1 MLQSSLSTRDYSLID
16 QVNKLVREIQAARHV
31 SIKVQTWVLPL
42 INFASSASVTRHWL
56 IDQAAAPQVAS
67 WRSNKL
73 ARVARSSLAAE
84 AQALS
89 ELEQEAMY
97 ARLTWSE
104 LLGGTGDPDRP
115 VASAAKVNA
124 TLVIDSKA
132 MYDVLEKGEIASSAY
147 SLKDKYTA
155 LELQSISQHL
165 TEQGTNLQ
173 WCDSDHQAADRMT
186 KSQKQDSVRKLVMT
200 GTWRPEYHIWHSRTK
215 RFHKELSESLALLN
229 AARIFMA
236 EPWHALDLCC
246 GKSLT
251 SALLSLEEIPP
262 EAITAVDLRSL
273 EELPHHGQALQR
285 AELQMYQ
292 ETGSSKDYKVFL
304 KKCLGGSPDEIE
316 ERDQKLLGIES
327 EIFAIP
333 EAEKEESGRSSDS
346 EEDTKEKNNETVCF
360 AMDDSDD
367 DGDDDDDESEDW
379 DLEDAYNFDPER
391 VAELLQRGNVTE
403 EELVE
408 AQRHYHYDVRPA
420 YSLYLPKNNI
430 SDTIRKY
437 KYKFRCNQEVPVQV
451 PLQ

>member
-1 MLQSSLSTRDYSLID
+1 MTDAEISQARAILGSAQQRVTQTAPFHASKLSMLQSSLSTRDYSLID

-200 GTWRPEYHIWHSRTK
+200 GTWRFRWDGAFISAKQRRAMH
-215 RFHKELSESLALLN
+215 N
-229 AARIFMA
+229 
-236 EPWHALDLCC
+236 EP
-246 GKSLT
+246 
-251 SALLSLEEIPP
+251 
-262 EAITAVDLRSL
+262 
-273 EELPHHGQALQR
+273 
-285 AELQMYQ
+285 
-292 ETGSSKDYKVFL
+292 
-304 KKCLGGSPDEIE
+304 
-316 ERDQKLLGIES
+316 
-327 EIFAIP
+327 
-333 EAEKEESGRSSDS
+333 
-346 EEDTKEKNNETVCF
+346 
-360 AMDDSDD
+360 
-367 DGDDDDDESEDW
+367 
-379 DLEDAYNFDPER
+379 
-391 VAELLQRGNVTE
+391 
-403 EELVE
+403 
-408 AQRHYHYDVRPA
+408 
-420 YSLYLPKNNI
+420 
-430 SDTIRKY
+430 
-437 KYKFRCNQEVPVQV
+437 
-451 PLQ
+451 